1 MRPREKKTSSTSQ
14 GGGGARGKTC
24 PSAHLHIWLP
34 SNFLLRYPPSGT
46 RCHSLVPQRRLFLVS
61 TKLHGG
67 RVAILRRVFHI
78 SYKYYVFESG
88 IWYMRIRGEG
98 RLRGKREAWPSS
110 FCFGIVS
117 PLFNLLLPVYLLVS
131 PGKTCPSPLSHP
143 LSAEADA
150 SERTSQRTRR
160 CPLGLCV
167 PDVCVRPQP
176 GKAAGWKAWNARVS
190 RCMNAA
196 MGPRADGLALLLSLA
211 ACAGPPLLYSR
222 WQEEARNGIRVQSLP
237 NPILPPIQ
245 SSSQSPPAV
254 PNCPEALGRYARQAK
269 EEAFRVTL
277 NGAFCPF
284 LRVYASHMSCL
295 RLSGVGPRLEGRDE
309 AGASV
314 STSSLPYTPS
324 V

>member
-1 MRPREKKTSSTSQ
+1 M
-14 GGGGARGKTC
+14 
-24 PSAHLHIWLP
+24 
-34 SNFLLRYPPSGT
+34 
-46 RCHSLVPQRRLFLVS
+46 
-61 TKLHGG
+61 
-67 RVAILRRVFHI
+67 AILRRVFHI

-160 CPLGLCV
+160 RPLGLCV

-196 MGPRADGLALLLSLA
+196 MGPRADGLALLLSRCVRRPATSLFPLA
-211 ACAGPPLLYSR
+211 GRGKEWHQGTVTA
-222 WQEEARNGIRVQSLP
+222 QP
-237 NPILPPIQ
+237 NPAPNPVLI
-245 SSSQSPPAV
+245 AV
-254 PNCPEALGRYARQAK
+254 PSRRPQLPRGAR
-269 EEAFRVTL
+269 
-277 NGAFCPF
+277 
-284 LRVYASHMSCL
+284 
-295 RLSGVGPRLEGRDE
+295 
-309 AGASV
+309 
-314 STSSLPYTPS
+314 
-324 V
+324 